1 MWQIKH
7 IFETTSRREMIDRFI
22 KASKMKFFV
31 GKKMPHYYEKGLT
44 NLTDAVSPVTYI
56 SKKDVFE
63 ALRSF
68 TISESKSDLYGKLFS
83 KIGKVICFFLLSNR
97 HAMENEIQSITL
109 TPIPQRFSVRG
120 ALQQTG
126 RAVVVA
132 TGLLLTFVP
141 QTRVAGYALTHS
153 GQRLPVDDA
162 MVDNPEIKNIIEKF
176 NSVDFEPLYQ
186 KIS

>member
-97 HAMENEIQSITL
+97 HAMENEVQSITL
-109 TPIPQRFSVRG
+109 TPVPRRLSVSG

-126 RAVVVA
+126 RAAVVL
-132 TGLLLTFVP
+132 TGVCLAFVP
-141 QTRVAGYALTHS
+141 AAHLYGAAMAVAGS
-153 GQRLPVDDA
+153 RLPVDEA